1 MCFEVWVAVIYSTV
15 NLISSSS
22 RAISYMENK
31 FAIQI
36 LIKIHDVKTFGNKWN
51 YALNFLYIIFTVM

>member
-1 MCFEVWVAVIYSTV
+1 MYSTV

-36 LIKIHDVKTFGNKWN
+36 LIKIHRCE
-51 YALNFLYIIFTVM
+51 NFW